1 MGSQRLLCGPRLST
15 AQSATRID
23 EYPGA
28 ADARSRLVPPMN
40 ETETAFLV
48 LRVQALLSENEI
60 ERDRLLNEISRRLGV
75 EGECDLATITNL
87 AAEGTDT
94 AARFPVSQDGLRDA
108 IRPIWT
114 SRMGELFL
122 IPGSS

>member
-1 MGSQRLLCGPRLST
+1 
-15 AQSATRID
+15 
-23 EYPGA
+23 
-28 ADARSRLVPPMN
+28 MN